1 MKTITLLVAGL
12 FLTGGLATASEINV
26 VSGNVSFNYY
36 LVDYRNAD
44 PVVFME
50 RGIEFMVF
58 PNGEMD
64 FNTQPSTTGGSYY
77 RTAQPSR
84 RANQNATYGAPGY
97 QNAGQGVRVEHDN
110 NGCVRRIGNVYIN
123 YDYNGRVKRIG
134 SVYMS
139 YNRFALNQI
148 GLLKLI
154 YDSRGRIVD
163 TRGYVNAD
171 NRGYTYQPAYNGNG
185 GGSYN
190 SNTQGNYSNHN
201 NNNNNNNN
209 NYYYRPAAPT
219 TTNATAQSGG
229 SRQK

>member
-26 VSGNVSFNYY
+26 FSGNISYNYY
-36 LVDYRNAD
+36 PVDYRNAE
-44 PVVFME
+44 PVIFME

-64 FNTQPSTTGGSYY
+64 FNTQPSVASGSYY

-84 RANQNATYGAPGY
+84 RANQNTTYGAPGY
-97 QNAGQGVRVEHDN
+97 QNAGHGVRVDHDY
-110 NGCVRRIGNVYIN
+110 NGRVRRVGNVYIN

-154 YDSRGRIVD
+154 YDNRGRIVD
-163 TRGYVNAD
+163 ARGYVNVD
-171 NRGYTYQPAYNGNG
+171 NRGYAYQPAYNDTTG
-185 GGSYN
+185 
-190 SNTQGNYSNHN
+190 GNYN
-201 NNNNNNNN
+201 NGYQNNYNGDTDNSDDND
-209 NYYYRPAAPT
+209 NYYYRPAAPAT
-219 TTNATAQSGG
+219 SNAPAQSGG

>member
-26 VSGNVSFNYY
+26 VSGNVSYNHYP
-36 LVDYRNAD
+36 VDYRDAE
-44 PVVFME
+44 PIVFIE

-84 RANQNATYGAPGY
+84 RSNRNATYGAPGY
-97 QNAGQGVRVEHDN
+97 QNSERGVRVEHDY
-110 NGCVRRIGNVYIN
+110 NGRVRRVGNVYIN

-134 SVYMS
+134 SIYMS
-139 YNRFALNQI
+139 YNRFALSQV
-148 GLLKLI
+148 GLLTLI
-154 YDSRGRIVD
+154 YDNRGRIVD
-163 TRGYVNAD
+163 TRGYVNAY
-171 NRGYTYQPAYNGNG
+171 NRGYTYQPVCGN

-190 SNTQGNYSNHN
+190 SNTQGNYYN
-201 NNNNNNNN
+201 NDTASDNS
-209 NYYYRPAAPT
+209 YYRTAAP
-219 TTNATAQSGG
+219 NANGGQTQSGG